1 MSRAVGIDVG
11 GTKMGIAAVTGEGQ
25 MVSELT
31 LPTCSE
37 AGFADGLERMID
49 AVHAVVARAGW
60 RCDELA
66 GIGIG
71 CAGPVDPVRGIIHN
85 PYTLPGWEDAPIVRG
100 LAERLGVAVKL
111 ENDADAALLGECCFG
126 AGKDCDP
133 VVMLTFGTGVGGG
146 ILARGE
152 IVRGTRGQHPE
163 LGHLQVSEGGPE
175 CYCGSSGC
183 LESLASGTAIGKR
196 GQALGWA
203 DARAVFVAARQGE
216 AQAVLEIADAVAAV
230 RCAVWTLTHT
240 LLPQR
245 ILLGGGIMDEHYD
258 LFAGAAEAALA
269 RATQHDPASVSLAKA
284 ALGNRAGLVGAASLV
299 LRGS

>member
-1 MSRAVGIDVG
+1 MSKAVGIDIG
-11 GTKMGIAAVTGEGQ
+11 GTKMAVATVTREGQ

-31 LPTCSE
+31 LPTRSE
-37 AGFADGLERMID
+37 AGFADGLERMVR
-49 AVHAVVARAGW
+49 AVHAVVTRAGW

-71 CAGPVDPVRGIIHN
+71 CAGPVDPIRGSIHN
-85 PYTLPGWEDAPIVRG
+85 PYTLPGWENAPMVQA
-100 LAERLGVAVKL
+100 LAERLGMPVEL

-126 AGKDCDP
+126 AGKGCDP

-146 ILARGE
+146 ILAGGK

-163 LGHLQVSEGGPE
+163 LGHLQVAESGPE
-175 CYCGSSGC
+175 CYCGSRGC
-183 LESLASGTAIGKR
+183 LESLASGTAIGRR

-203 DARAVFVAARQGE
+203 DARAVFVAARNGE
-216 AQAVLEIADAVAAV
+216 AQAAHLVGVAVGAV
-230 RCAVWTLTHT
+230 RRAVWTLAHT

-299 LRGS
+299 LRGG